1 MTESWLAKTSYA
13 HRGLHGP
20 KTGFVEN
27 SLSAFKEAAER
38 GFGIELDVLLS
49 RDNIAMVIHDTELNR
64 LTAHKGSTK
73 DYNAEELSRIT
84 LSNSKDTIPTL
95 QHVLSQIG
103 AKTRI
108 LIEIKGDQG
117 HFHQIAEA
125 VWSAIRYYPDDI
137 AIMSFYPEII
147 KYFKAYYPGVPR
159 GLVATTLDDEQLPK
173 EYLNPDK
180 QQRLIKSLDV
190 DFIAY
195 DIRTLPN
202 KVTRYCRNH
211 NIPVLTWTVRTDEDR
226 IKAKDYTDNII
237 FELKSDD
244 ENQSN

>member
-13 HRGLHGP
+13 HRGLHGSR
-20 KTGFVEN
+20 TGYVEN

-49 RDNIAMVIHDTELNR
+49 RDNIAMVFHDTELGR
-64 LTAHKGSTK
+64 LTTHAGNTI
-73 DYNAEELSRIT
+73 DYSADELSKIK
-84 LSNSKDTIPTL
+84 LSNSNDIILTL
-95 QHVLSQIG
+95 QYVLSQIG

-117 HFHQIAEA
+117 HFHEIAEA
-125 VWSAIRYYPDDI
+125 VWNDIKFYPDDI

-159 GLVATTLDDEQLPK
+159 GLVATTIDDGELPK

-180 QQRLIKSLDV
+180 QLRLIKSLDV

-195 DIRTLPN
+195 DIRILPN
-202 KVTRYCRNH
+202 KVTRYCREH
-211 NIPVLTWTVRTDEDR
+211 NIPVLTWTVRSEEER
-226 IKAKDYTDNII
+226 IKAKDNTDNII
-237 FELKSDD
+237 FEL
-244 ENQSN
+244 

>member
-13 HRGLHGP
+13 HRGLHGS

-27 SLSAFKEAAER
+27 SLSAFKEAAEK
-38 GFGIELDVLLS
+38 GIGIELDVLLS
-49 RDNIAMVIHDTELNR
+49 RDNIAMVFHDTELSR
-64 LTAHKGSTK
+64 LTAHEGKTI
-73 DYNAEELSRIT
+73 DYTAEELSKIT
-84 LSNSKDTIPTL
+84 LSNSTDVIPSL

-117 HFHQIAEA
+117 QFNEIAEA
-125 VWSAIRYYPDDI
+125 VWSAIRFYPDDI

-159 GLVATTLDDEQLPK
+159 GLVATTVSDGELPK
-173 EYLNPDK
+173 EYLNPEK
-180 QQRLIKSLDV
+180 QLRLIKSLDV

-195 DIRTLPN
+195 DIRILPN
-202 KVTRYCRNH
+202 KVTRYCQNH

-226 IKAKDYTDNII
+226 LKAKNNTDNII
-237 FELKSDD
+237 FEL
-244 ENQSN
+244 